1 MKPVSLD
8 EIAQL
13 EDYGR
18 LRPEYRRAVI
28 AHKRRRRASV
38 GEKVTLLFED
48 HETLRFQVH
57 EMIWVEHIS
66 DPRKIQ
72 REIDVYNELMPGEN
86 ELSATLFIEITDAP
100 EIRPE
105 LDRLV
110 GIDEHVSLV
119 LGEGEGE
126 ESIPARFD
134 AKQIEADRISAVQ
147 YLRFRFSEPQAQ
159 RFCDPGLRARIRID
173 HPNYRREDEIPEA
186 VRASLIGSLQ
196 RDPPPLLSVADLAA
210 ARGEDEVLFETG
222 RVRAIRLAQP
232 DVAGEVVVEATSND
246 ASLLQAEPALLLD
259 MLEAV
264 KRVAAEIVAR
274 HGACRIRIDVGA
286 GEDPPRWH
294 LHPRAS

>member
-1 MKPVSLD
+1 MKPVTLD
-8 EIAQL
+8 EITQV

-18 LRPEYRRAVI
+18 LRPEFRRAVI
-28 AHKRRRRASV
+28 VHKRRRRVSV

-57 EMIWVEHIS
+57 EMVWVERIS

-126 ESIPARFD
+126 ETIPACFD
-134 AKQIEADRISAVQ
+134 AKQIEEDRIAAVQ
-147 YLRFRFSEPQAQ
+147 YIRFAFSEAQAR
-159 RFCDPGLRARIRID
+159 RFADSGLRARIRID

-210 ARGEDEVLFETG
+210 DRVEDEVLFETG

-232 DVAGEVVVEATSND
+232 DAAGEIVVEATSD
-246 ASLLQAEPALLLD
+246 GASLLEAEPALLLE

>member
-1 MKPVSLD
+1 MKPVTLD

-13 EDYGR
+13 EEYDR

-28 AHKRRRRASV
+28 AHKRRRRVSI

-48 HETLRFQVH
+48 RETLRFQVH

-119 LGEGEGE
+119 LGEADAA
-126 ESIPARFD
+126 ESVHARFD
-134 AKQIEADRISAVQ
+134 AKQIEEDRIAAVQ
-147 YLRFRFSEPQAQ
+147 YIRFAFSEDQAQ
-159 RFCDPGLRARIRID
+159 RFSDPRVRSRLRID
-173 HPNYRREDEIPEA
+173 HPSYGREDEIPEA
-186 VRASLIGSLQ
+186 VRSSLIESLR
-196 RDPPPLLSVADLAA
+196 RDPPPLLSAEELSLD
-210 ARGEDEVLFETG
+210 RERNEVLFETG
-222 RVRAIRLAQP
+222 RVRAIRPSRPEA
-232 DVAGEVVVEATSND
+232 AGEVVVEAVAGN
-246 ASLLQAEPALLLD
+246 ASLLEAEPALLLE

-264 KRVAAEIVAR
+264 QRAAAEIVAR
-274 HGACRIRIDVGA
+274 HGGCGIRIDVGA
-286 GEDPPRWH
+286 GHERPRWR
-294 LHPRAS
+294 LHPRSS